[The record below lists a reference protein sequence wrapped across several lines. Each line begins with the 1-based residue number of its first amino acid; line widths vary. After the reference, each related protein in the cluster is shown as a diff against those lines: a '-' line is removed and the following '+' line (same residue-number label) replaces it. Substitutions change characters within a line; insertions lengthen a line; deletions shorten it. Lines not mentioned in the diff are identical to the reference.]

1 MPFTTETAKI
11 AGKKSRRGKA
21 KISITMREFVFAVLK
36 ENRQKF
42 RYMLSE
48 LSPRQF
54 VDIYLRLIPYII
66 SMRHLQNF
74 NVDDLTKEST
84 KELIKDIIEKDS

>member
-1 MPFTTETAKI
+1 
-11 AGKKSRRGKA
+11 
-21 KISITMREFVFAVLK
+21 MREFVFAVLK